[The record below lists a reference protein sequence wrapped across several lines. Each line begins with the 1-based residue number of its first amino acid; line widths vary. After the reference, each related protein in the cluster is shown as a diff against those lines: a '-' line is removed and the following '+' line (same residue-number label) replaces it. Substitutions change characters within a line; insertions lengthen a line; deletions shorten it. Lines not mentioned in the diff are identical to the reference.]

1 MCFLEILFD
10 VLAPLSFFVHFRIGL
25 SMLTK
30 KKLLL
35 DFDHFLCCVFP
46 SMGIIRVRIVVG
58 LVSVYHTVALS
69 QICMPGFPIVA
80 QFVTNLKECPGGCGF
95 NP

>member
-1 MCFLEILFD
+1 
-10 VLAPLSFFVHFRIGL
+10 
-25 SMLTK
+25 
-30 KKLLL
+30 
-35 DFDHFLCCVFP
+35 
-46 SMGIIRVRIVVG
+46 MGIIRVRIVVG